1 MGRTGN
7 SRKDNSVTIAVITT
21 SGVIIAAIFG
31 YLGVVGPY
39 SASLHATQTAVALT
53 ALVPTPVNPVI
64 ESPTTTP
71 AIKTSQTI
79 KNSFY
84 PSGGGSLV
92 RMNCKDWISCHKASA
107 ADVKYGPND
116 MPVTYSSLYKGYYQ
130 ISRIFLY
137 FDTSKLPQNS
147 TILNASLHLC
157 STEPMVPTPSA
168 SMGDSTIH
176 IVQSQASDQFTAND
190 FNAVTFTSGGKATYG
205 STPECIDISLNKADL
220 NWIVPNG
227 ITELAILQDNDLNDI
242 LPSDQ
247 NKVYIIPIQTADPNQ
262 QIRLDITYSP

>member
-1 MGRTGN
+1 
-7 SRKDNSVTIAVITT
+7 
-21 SGVIIAAIFG
+21 
-31 YLGVVGPY
+31 
-39 SASLHATQTAVALT
+39 
-53 ALVPTPVNPVI
+53 
-64 ESPTTTP
+64 
-71 AIKTSQTI
+71 
-79 KNSFY
+79 
-84 PSGGGSLV
+84 
-92 RMNCKDWISCHKASA
+92 
-107 ADVKYGPND
+107 
-116 MPVTYSSLYKGYYQ
+116 
-130 ISRIFLY
+130 
-137 FDTSKLPQNS
+137 
-147 TILNASLHLC
+147 
-157 STEPMVPTPSA
+157 MVPTPSA